1 MKRYA
6 KPFAF
11 VLAVLMAAAL
21 PLAAFA
27 AYGTATITGD
37 NVVYEAI
44 KNSTNPKGQASLRVT
59 NYGSVPDHTLAGLD
73 ANLCYSNGAVFA
85 SSSTCTVS
93 VNAHGFS
100 LSASVSHTKTPHH
113 TRGDYYYLGT
123 SWTYTST
130 GVLQMI
136 SGSFD

>member
-59 NYGSVPDHTLAGLD
+59 NYGSVPDPALTGLVVRVYKAD
-73 ANLCYSNGAVFA
+73 GTYLNKSDTVTI
-85 SSSTCTVS
+85 STGSHSFT
-93 VNAHGFS
+93 
-100 LSASVSHTKTPHH
+100 LSASVNSNFTVGLS
-113 TRGDYYYLGT
+113 RGWYYYLGV
-123 SWTYTST
+123 SWFYTST
-130 GVLQMI
+130 GTLTMEH
-136 SGSFD
+136 GSFD